1 MRPNPLVRRF
11 IRVSVLAGSD
21 GSRTDGNGGTRGRT
35 GENVVLE
42 SLDPRCPK
50 VNS

>member
-11 IRVSVLAGSD
+11 IRVAVLAGSD
-21 GSRTDGNGGTRGRT
+21 GIRTEGNGGTRGRT
-35 GENVVLE
+35 GENVVLAP
-42 SLDPRCPK
+42 LDLRCLK